1 MPSGAFEASLGFETV
16 VSVTVSET
24 DEPMAIVVADR
35 CVVTVGI
42 AHAKTV
48 VAPTTTRAAPANAPA
63 TPVILY
69 LRLLMSSFL
78 SPPIS

>member
-1 MPSGAFEASLGFETV
+1 
-16 VSVTVSET
+16 
-24 DEPMAIVVADR
+24 MAIVVADR

-78 SPPIS
+78 SSPTD